1 LHLQLACGKLPRV
14 VKQMFERTNRDSSR
28 LRCGANLAIAL
39 LLLIA
44 QSVAAAHYHQQGFR
58 HNYAQSL
65 QGDDGLCSL
74 CLFHYHAP
82 ANPGTPHLGA
92 APTLAVGRLAA
103 RVLVRLYAAPA
114 VFLFSRA
121 PPPVAL

>member
-1 LHLQLACGKLPRV
+1 MCKP
-14 VKQMFERTNRDSSR
+14 NYRDSKR

-39 LLLIA
+39 LLLIV
-44 QSVAAAHYHQQGFR
+44 QSAGVAHYHQKDFR
-58 HNYAQSL
+58 HNYAQSV

-82 ANPGTPHLGA
+82 ANPGTPLSSA
-92 APTLAVGRLAA
+92 APTIFVWRLTA
-103 RVLVRLYAAPA
+103 RALVRLHVAPA

-121 PPPVAL
+121 PPSAAL

>member
-1 LHLQLACGKLPRV
+1 
-14 VKQMFERTNRDSSR
+14 MFERMNRDSSR

-44 QSVAAAHYHQQGFR
+44 QSAAAAHYHQKDFR

-82 ANPGTPHLGA
+82 ANPGTPHSSG
-92 APTLAVGRLAA
+92 APTVAVWRLTA
-103 RVLVRLYAAPA
+103 RVLVRLHAAPA
-114 VFLFSRA
+114 VLFFSRA
-121 PPPVAL
+121 PPTNTF

>member
-1 LHLQLACGKLPRV
+1 
-14 VKQMFERTNRDSSR
+14 MFERTNRDSNR

-44 QSVAAAHYHQQGFR
+44 QSVAAAHYHRKDFR
-58 HNYAQSL
+58 HSYAQSV

-82 ANPGTPHLGA
+82 ANPGTPLSSGA
-92 APTLAVGRLAA
+92 PIVAIERLTAP
-103 RVLVRLYAAPA
+103 VLVRLYEGPA
-114 VFLFSRA
+114 IFLFSRA
-121 PPPVAL
+121 PPTVAL

>member
-1 LHLQLACGKLPRV
+1 
-14 VKQMFERTNRDSSR
+14 MFERTNRDSSR

-44 QSVAAAHYHQQGFR
+44 QSAAAAHYHQKDFR
-58 HNYAQSL
+58 HNYEQSV

-74 CLFHYHAP
+74 CLFHCHAP
-82 ANPGTPHLGA
+82 ANPGTPLSSA
-92 APTLAVGRLAA
+92 APTVAIGRLTA